1 MGRHAGWLAYGV
13 AVAGEAHMVVGA
25 EDVVGELADGDRLNI
40 DALADRIVELIV
52 VREARGKAYG
62 TVVLAEGLAELLPD
76 AIIAGLPRDE
86 HGQLSLGKLDLAKL
100 MAVRVAEG
108 YARRTG
114 RQKKLTGV
122 QLGYESRC
130 APPHAF
136 DVLLGCQLGLGAQR
150 ALSELAL
157 DGCMVSLAGQLQ
169 LHYVPFDTLVDPVTL
184 MAQVRFVER
193 GSDFHRLATQL
204 GTQLK

>member
-1 MGRHAGWLAYGV
+1 VFPAAISGGV
-13 AVAGEAHMVVGA
+13 
-25 EDVVGELADGDRLNI
+25 
-40 DALADRIVELIV
+40 
-52 VREARGKAYG
+52 RGPA
-62 TVVLAEGLAELLPD
+62 
-76 AIIAGLPRDE
+76 